1 VLSDKVILLA
11 GATGMAAAAAEAF
24 VAAGAQV
31 FITARTEA
39 SCADLARRL
48 DEQAGRPVAA
58 WQTADL
64 QVEAAVE
71 GVVAAAVERFG
82 RLDGCFHTAG
92 GSGRRFG
99 DGPLHEVS
107 LDAWDQTFRLNL
119 TTEFLVTREVLK
131 ALLRNEG
138 GPGGR
143 GAIVLTSSILGF
155 HPAPADFATHAYAA
169 AKSAVAGL
177 VATTA
182 AYYAPAGIRINAI
195 APSLVDTPMSA
206 RAKGDAAIDAYA
218 TARQPLTGPFLDATD
233 VAGMATL
240 LLSDQGRAITG
251 QVLKIDGGWSVA
263 DASGWVGP
271 ALPGDADLPG
281 DAVRDAAA
289 NR

>member
-1 VLSDKVILLA
+1 MLSDKVILLA

-24 VAAGAQV
+24 VAAGARV

-39 SCADLARRL
+39 NCADLAQRL
-48 DEQAGRPVAA
+48 DALAGRPVAA
-58 WQTADL
+58 WQAADL
-64 QVEAAVE
+64 QEEASVE
-71 GVVAAAVERFG
+71 GVVAAARERFG

-107 LDAWDQTFRLNL
+107 LDAWDATFRLNL

-131 ALLRNEG
+131 ALLRNQD

-143 GAIVLTSSILGF
+143 GSIVLTSSILGF
-155 HPAPADFATHAYAA
+155 HPAPANFATHAYAT
-169 AKSAVAGL
+169 AKAAVAGL
-177 VATTA
+177 VATTS
-182 AYYAPAGIRINAI
+182 AYYAPSGIRVNAI

-218 TARQPLTGPFLDATD
+218 TARQPLTGPFLAATD
-233 VAGMATL
+233 ITGMATL

-251 QVLKIDGGWSVA
+251 QVLKIDGGWSV
-263 DASGWVGP
+263 S
-271 ALPGDADLPG
+271 DADTWAGPTLP
-281 DAVRDAAA
+281 DDDAAG
-289 NR
+289 R

>member
-1 VLSDKVILLA
+1 MLLDKVILLA

-24 VAAGAQV
+24 VAAGARV

-39 SCADLARRL
+39 TCADLAKRL
-48 DEQAGRPVAA
+48 DELAGAPVAA
-58 WQTADL
+58 FATADL
-64 QVEAAVE
+64 QEEAAVE
-71 GVVAAAVERFG
+71 GVVATAVERFG

-92 GSGRRFG
+92 GSGRKFG

-107 LDAWDQTFRLNL
+107 LDAWDATFRLNL

-131 ALLRNEG
+131 AMLRNDD

-143 GAIVLTSSILGF
+143 GSIVLTSSILGF
-155 HPAPADFATHAYAA
+155 HPAPTNFATHAYAA

-182 AYYAPAGIRINAI
+182 AYYAPRGIRINAI

-206 RAKGDAAIDAYA
+206 RAKGDVAIDAYA

-233 VAGMATL
+233 IAGMATL

-251 QVLKIDGGWSVA
+251 QVMKIDGGWSVS
-263 DASGWVGP
+263 DASEWAGP
-271 ALPGDADLPG
+271 DTP
-281 DAVRDAAA
+281 V
-289 NR
+289 

>member
-24 VAAGAQV
+24 VAAGARV

-39 SCADLARRL
+39 TCDDLAQHL
-48 DEQAGRPVAA
+48 DARAGRPVAA
-58 WQTADL
+58 WHTADL
-64 QVEAAVE
+64 QDEAAVVT
-71 GVVAAAVERFG
+71 VVAAAVERFG

-92 GSGRRFG
+92 GSGRKFG

-107 LDAWDQTFRLNL
+107 LDAWDATFRLNL

-131 ALLRNEG
+131 ALLRNDA

-143 GAIVLTSSILGF
+143 GSIVLTSSILGF

-206 RAKGDAAIDAYA
+206 RAKGNEAIDAYA

-251 QVLKIDGGWSVA
+251 QVMKIDGGWSVS
-263 DASGWVGP
+263 DAGTWGGP
-271 ALPGDADLPG
+271 PRPDDATNG
-281 DAVRDAAA
+281 
-289 NR
+289 

>member
-24 VAAGAQV
+24 VAAGARV

-39 SCADLARRL
+39 TCDDLARRL
-48 DEQAGRPVAA
+48 DAQAGRPVAA
-58 WQTADL
+58 WHTADL
-64 QVEAAVE
+64 QDETAVE
-71 GVVAAAVERFG
+71 RVVAAAVERFG

-92 GSGRRFG
+92 GSGRKFG

-107 LDAWDQTFRLNL
+107 LDAWDATFRLNL
-119 TTEFLVTREVLK
+119 TTEFLVTREVLE
-131 ALLRNEG
+131 ALLRNDD

-143 GAIVLTSSILGF
+143 GSIVLTSSILGF

-206 RAKGDAAIDAYA
+206 RAKGNEAIDAYA

-251 QVLKIDGGWSVA
+251 QVMKIDGGWSVA
-263 DASGWVGP
+263 DASGWPGP
-271 ALPGDADLPG
+271 ALPD
-281 DAVRDAAA
+281 DAATNA
-289 NR
+289 

>member
-24 VAAGAQV
+24 VAAGARV
-31 FITARTEA
+31 FITSRTEA
-39 SCADLARRL
+39 TCDDLARRL
-48 DEQAGRPVAA
+48 DAQAGRPVAA
-58 WQTADL
+58 WHTADL
-64 QVEAAVE
+64 QDETAVE
-71 GVVAAAVERFG
+71 RVVAAAVERFG

-92 GSGRRFG
+92 GSGRKFG

-107 LDAWDQTFRLNL
+107 LEAWDATFRLNL

-131 ALLRNEG
+131 ALLRNDD

-143 GAIVLTSSILGF
+143 GSIVLTSSILGF

-206 RAKGDAAIDAYA
+206 RAKGNEAIDAYA
-218 TARQPLTGPFLDATD
+218 SARQPLTGPFLDATD
-233 VAGMATL
+233 VAGMAML

-251 QVLKIDGGWSVA
+251 QVMKVDGGWSVS
-263 DASGWVGP
+263 DAGTWAGP
-271 ALPGDADLPG
+271 ALAD
-281 DAVRDAAA
+281 DAASNA
-289 NR
+289 

>member
-1 VLSDKVILLA
+1 MLSDKVILLA

-24 VAAGAQV
+24 VAAGARV

-48 DEQAGRPVAA
+48 DELAGAPVAA
-58 WQTADL
+58 WHTADL
-64 QVEAAVE
+64 QDETAVE

-107 LDAWDQTFRLNL
+107 LAAWDATFRLNL

-131 ALLRNEG
+131 ALLRNEP

-143 GAIVLTSSILGF
+143 GSIVLTSSILGF
-155 HPAPADFATHAYAA
+155 HPAPANFATHAYAA
-169 AKSAVAGL
+169 AKAAVAGL

-182 AYYAPAGIRINAI
+182 AYYAPSGIRINAI

-206 RAKGDAAIDAYA
+206 RAQGDEAINTYA
-218 TARQPLTGPFLDATD
+218 TARQPLTGPFLQAAD

-251 QVLKIDGGWSVA
+251 QVLKIDGGWSVS
-263 DASGWVGP
+263 DAGGWPGP
-271 ALPGDADLPG
+271 PLPD
-281 DAVRDAAA
+281 DAAP
-289 NR
+289 R

>member
-1 VLSDKVILLA
+1 MLSDKVMLLA

-24 VAAGAQV
+24 VAAGARV
-31 FITARTEA
+31 FITARTKA
-39 SCADLARRL
+39 TCDDLARRL
-48 DEQAGRPVAA
+48 DDQAGRSVAA
-58 WQTADL
+58 WRAADL
-64 QVEAAVE
+64 QEEAAVE
-71 GVVAAAVERFG
+71 GVVAAAVEHFG

-92 GSGRRFG
+92 GSGRKFG

-107 LDAWDQTFRLNL
+107 LEAWDATFRLNL

-131 ALLRNEG
+131 ALLRNDD

-143 GAIVLTSSILGF
+143 GSIVLTSSILGF
-155 HPAPADFATHAYAA
+155 HPAPANFATHAYAA

-182 AYYAPAGIRINAI
+182 AYYAPSGIRINAI

-218 TARQPLTGPFLDATD
+218 TARQPLTGPFLQATD
-233 VAGMATL
+233 IAGMATL

-251 QVLKIDGGWSVA
+251 QVLKIDGGWSV
-263 DASGWVGP
+263 S
-271 ALPGDADLPG
+271 
-281 DAVRDAAA
+281 DAAG
-289 NR
+289 R

>member
-1 VLSDKVILLA
+1 MLPDKVILLA

-24 VAAGAQV
+24 VAAGARV

-39 SCADLARRL
+39 TCDELARRL
-48 DEQAGRPVAA
+48 DDLAGRSVAA
-58 WQTADL
+58 WRNADL
-64 QVEAAVE
+64 QEEAAVE

-107 LDAWDQTFRLNL
+107 LDAWDATFRLNL

-131 ALLRNEG
+131 ALLRNVD

-143 GAIVLTSSILGF
+143 GSIVLTSSILGF
-155 HPAPADFATHAYAA
+155 HPAPANFATHAYAA

-182 AYYAPAGIRINAI
+182 AYYAPAGIRVNAI

-206 RAKGDAAIDAYA
+206 RAQDDAAVTGYA
-218 TARQPLTGPFLDATD
+218 TARQPLRGAFLDATD

-251 QVLKIDGGWSVA
+251 QVLKIDGGWSVS
-263 DASGWVGP
+263 DASDWRGP
-271 ALPGDADLPG
+271 TLPGEGAPHAD
-281 DAVRDAAA
+281 DAAG
-289 NR
+289 R

>member
-64 QVEAAVE
+64 QDEAAVE

-92 GSGRRFG
+92 GSGRKFG

-107 LDAWDQTFRLNL
+107 LEAWDATFRLNL

-131 ALLRNEG
+131 ALLRNED

-143 GAIVLTSSILGF
+143 GSIVLTSSILGF
-155 HPAPADFATHAYAA
+155 HPAPANFATHAYAA

-182 AYYAPAGIRINAI
+182 AYYAPSGIRVNAI

-206 RAKGDAAIDAYA
+206 RAKGNEAIDAYA

-251 QVLKIDGGWSVA
+251 QVLKIDGGWSVS
-263 DASGWVGP
+263 DAGTWAGP
-271 ALPGDADLPG
+271 ARPD
-281 DAVRDAAA
+281 DAAT
-289 NR
+289 NP

>member
-24 VAAGAQV
+24 VAAGARV
-31 FITARTEA
+31 FITARTRSNCE
-39 SCADLARRL
+39 DLARRL
-48 DEQAGRPVAA
+48 DEQAGRSVAA

-64 QVEAAVE
+64 QEEAAVE

-92 GSGRRFG
+92 GSGRKFG

-107 LDAWDQTFRLNL
+107 LDAWEKTFQLNL

-131 ALLRNEG
+131 ALLRNEN

-143 GAIVLTSSILGF
+143 GSMVLTSSILGF
-155 HPAPADFATHAYAA
+155 HPAPANFATHAYAA

-182 AYYAPAGIRINAI
+182 AYYAPAGIRINTI

-206 RAKGDAAIDAYA
+206 RAKSDEAIDAYA

-233 VAGMATL
+233 VVGMATL

-251 QVLKIDGGWSVA
+251 QVMKIDGGWSVSDA
-263 DASGWVGP
+263 DAWAGP
-271 ALPGDADLPG
+271 ALLGVDGTADGP
-281 DAVRDAAA
+281 ADAAG
-289 NR
+289 R

>member
-24 VAAGAQV
+24 VAAGARV

-39 SCADLARRL
+39 RCDELARRL
-48 DEQAGRPVAA
+48 DDQAGRPVAA
-58 WQTADL
+58 WHTADL
-64 QVEAAVE
+64 QDEAAVE

-92 GSGRRFG
+92 GSGRKFG

-107 LDAWDQTFRLNL
+107 LEAWDATFRLNL

-131 ALLRNEG
+131 ALLRNED

-143 GAIVLTSSILGF
+143 GSIVLTSSILGF
-155 HPAPADFATHAYAA
+155 HPAPANFATHAYAA

-182 AYYAPAGIRINAI
+182 AYYAPSGIRVNAI

-206 RAKGDAAIDAYA
+206 RAKGNEAIDAYA

-251 QVLKIDGGWSVA
+251 QVLKIDGGWSVS
-263 DASGWVGP
+263 DAGTWAGP
-271 ALPGDADLPG
+271 ARPD
-281 DAVRDAAA
+281 DAAT
-289 NR
+289 NP

>member
-24 VAAGAQV
+24 VAAGARV

-39 SCADLARRL
+39 TCDDLARRL
-48 DEQAGRPVAA
+48 DAQAGRPVAA
-58 WQTADL
+58 WHTADL
-64 QVEAAVE
+64 QDETAVE
-71 GVVAAAVERFG
+71 RVVAAAVERFG

-92 GSGRRFG
+92 GSGRKFG

-107 LDAWDQTFRLNL
+107 LDAWDATFRLNL

-131 ALLRNEG
+131 ALLRNDD

-143 GAIVLTSSILGF
+143 GSIVLTSSILGF

-206 RAKGDAAIDAYA
+206 RAKGNEAIDAYA

-251 QVLKIDGGWSVA
+251 QVMKIDGGWSVA
-263 DASGWVGP
+263 DASGWPGP
-271 ALPGDADLPG
+271 ALPD
-281 DAVRDAAA
+281 DAATNA
-289 NR
+289 